1 MSGRR
6 QYLSTAQISQVIDET
21 IWKEKI
27 AHERKA
33 KEYWDNI
40 YRSDVMKDVLPQ
52 IVPVVDKPL
61 KPISYFD
68 TKVRLISSR
77 EIGAR
82 QHTPQIHRLE
92 SSHGHRLQKS
102 DLLCSD

>member
-6 QYLSTAQISQVIDET
+6 QLSTAQISQVIDET

-40 YRSDVMKDVLPQ
+40 YRSDLMKDVLP
-52 IVPVVDKPL
+52 
-61 KPISYFD
+61 
-68 TKVRLISSR
+68 VRYS
-77 EIGAR
+77 
-82 QHTPQIHRLE
+82 
-92 SSHGHRLQKS
+92 
-102 DLLCSD
+102 

>member
-40 YRSDVMKDVLPQ
+40 YRSDIMKDALPVRTEKFSNFFSDLVVLP
-52 IVPVVDKPL
+52 
-61 KPISYFD
+61 S
-68 TKVRLISSR
+68 
-77 EIGAR
+77 
-82 QHTPQIHRLE
+82 
-92 SSHGHRLQKS
+92 
-102 DLLCSD
+102 

>member
-1 MSGRR
+1 MSNTNHDISSVSNSVCLTLTMISVQFLTMSGRR

-40 YRSDVMKDVLPQ
+40 YRSDIMKDALP
-52 IVPVVDKPL
+52 
-61 KPISYFD
+61 
-68 TKVRLISSR
+68 VR
-77 EIGAR
+77 AR
-82 QHTPQIHRLE
+82 NFGML
-92 SSHGHRLQKS
+92 
-102 DLLCSD
+102 

>member
-6 QYLSTAQISQVIDET
+6 QLSTAQISQVIDET

-40 YRSDVMKDVLPQ
+40 YRSELMKEALPVRV
-52 IVPVVDKPL
+52 IFED
-61 KPISYFD
+61 ISTLFLHENYMMM
-68 TKVRLISSR
+68 T
-77 EIGAR
+77 
-82 QHTPQIHRLE
+82 
-92 SSHGHRLQKS
+92 
-102 DLLCSD
+102 